1 MSVSYTHPLC
11 SGTAQPEQKCLRE
24 GGSSDPGV
32 NANASSKLE
41 ADLMDQLS
49 FFESKGF
56 FITLQGNAGVMRCT
70 KAQLHVLFLGRHKHC
85 FTHA

>member
-56 FITLQGNAGVMRCT
+56 FYNTSRQCRCDALHKSTITCAVPRET
-70 KAQLHVLFLGRHKHC
+70 
-85 FTHA
+85 